1 MSSTI
6 IVREQSAPFTY
17 VTSLICFFCNTSS
30 DTLRS
35 LLRLSLP
42 QLFLYFETLLFTY
55 TSSAITSLQNP
66 DGMASFA
73 RPAPVPEGPSF
84 FQSWALRLSQGVDA
98 GVSSPS
104 VSPSCVDHIT
114 SSPVLERSD
123 LRKIYLPHP
132 EEQSKHMT
140 TSFHKRLITSPNGYS
155 EDAGRPRNPPNPTDS
170 FDRRRTRS
178 RTSSNSCKAVKFF
191 KFSIGSKGAKED
203 LPPPEGPSVAEVR
216 QTVERKPWGQEA
228 SLFIAFQGATNENNI
243 SNPTSEL
250 SRPPPRRSTG
260 VETERTSKKQDRRR
274 LPIFPSFRGATID
287 KTDPIIQVQDSQRP
301 SVIISK
307 ASPSAEEQVFEPG
320 SSYTN
325 KRRRSRGDS
334 PRSSGIEVLYG
345 RSKRFLK
352 NKGRRS
358 PSEPASDPVETQPA
372 TKVSELLDRVDSALV
387 QHTYNNILKSPTP
400 ESRTS
405 PQVAHARPTPP
416 SARPAISNSSS
427 ILNLMFGKPP
437 VNTPEAAALYGGRD
451 NREFFKVEIS
461 NPNGPTFLPSEARR
475 IGTPP
480 LPSEGPRGRRRGWF
494 FDLNNP
500 TADSTPSD
508 HDDSDDSDEPSTP
521 RTEAEL
527 MTPRE
532 RLFSAVRRRSTGHND
547 WFSVQLMV
555 EDARGVEERFKL
567 NVPEHLLGS
576 PLCPRSPMHKSGGKG
591 ICVYHGR
598 S

>member
-1 MSSTI
+1 
-6 IVREQSAPFTY
+6 
-17 VTSLICFFCNTSS
+17 
-30 DTLRS
+30 
-35 LLRLSLP
+35 
-42 QLFLYFETLLFTY
+42 
-55 TSSAITSLQNP
+55 
-66 DGMASFA
+66 MASFA
-73 RPAPVPEGPSF
+73 TPAPVPEGPSF
-84 FQSWALRLSQGVDA
+84 FQSWALRLSEGADA

-132 EEQSKHMT
+132 EEQLKHKT
-140 TSFHKRLITSPNGYS
+140 VSSNKRLITSPNGYS
-155 EDAGRPRNPPNPTDS
+155 EDAGQPRTPRDPAES
-170 FDRRRTRS
+170 FNRRRMRS
-178 RTSSNSCKAVKFF
+178 RTSSNSCKVVKFF
-191 KFSIGSKGAKED
+191 KFSIGSKGAKE
-203 LPPPEGPSVAEVR
+203 GPSAVKVR
-216 QTVERKPWGQEA
+216 QILERKPREQRA
-228 SLFIAFQGATNENNI
+228 SLLIAFQGATNENTI
-243 SNPTSEL
+243 SNPTCEH
-250 SRPPPRRSTG
+250 SRPGRRSPG
-260 VETERTSKKQDRRR
+260 VEAERTSNTQDRRR
-274 LPIFPSFRGATID
+274 LSNFPSFHGASID
-287 KTDPIIQVQDSQRP
+287 KADPITQVQDSQRP
-301 SVIISK
+301 SIINLK
-307 ASPSAEEQVFEPG
+307 ASPSAEEQAFDPG
-320 SSYTN
+320 SSHTN
-325 KRRRSRGDS
+325 KRRRPRGDS
-334 PRSSGIEVLYG
+334 RRSSGFEVLYG

-358 PSEPASDPVETQPA
+358 PSQPASDPIDSRPA
-372 TKVSELLDRVDSALV
+372 TKVSDLLDRVNSALV
-387 QHTYNNILKSPTP
+387 QQTHNNILKSPTA

-416 SARPAISNSSS
+416 SAKPAISNSSS

-437 VNTPEAAALYGGRD
+437 VNTPEAAALYGGPD

-480 LPSEGPRGRRRGWF
+480 LPSEGPRGRRRDWF

-500 TADSTPSD
+500 TAGSTPSE
-508 HDDSDDSDEPSTP
+508 HDDSDDSDDPSTP

-555 EDARGVEERFKL
+555 EDTRGAEERFEL

-576 PLCPRSPMHKSGGKG
+576 PLCPQSPMHKSGGKG